1 MLAPFPNG
9 QPPTRP
15 EYLLD
20 VASGLATFASVIVPT
35 RGRPAALR
43 RAIDSVRAQDTDDW
57 ELIVADDG
65 GGDGIATAESYRDPR
80 ISGIANAGRGQAD
93 ARITAVSHARGELVC
108 WLDDDD
114 WWADPAHLSQLRRRS
129 AGESGFAYRGG
140 CIVFEHGGAEV
151 SREPFDHDA
160 TPESMRVNN
169 TVLTSSLAY
178 PRELHR
184 ELGLLDRELGSY
196 ADWDWMLRVLDAGH
210 APYKLDG
217 LGVCYSIHESNVS
230 GAYDAPERKRYFER
244 FAAKHRLD
252 IKLANHLRIHREL
265 SSG

>member
-1 MLAPFPNG
+1 
-9 QPPTRP
+9 
-15 EYLLD
+15 

-35 RGRPAALR
+35 RGRAVVLR
-43 RAIDSVRAQDTDDW
+43 RAIDSVRAQDLGDW

-65 GGDGIATAESYRDPR
+65 DGDGIATADSYGDPR
-80 ISGIANAGRGQAD
+80 VRAVANAGRGQAD
-93 ARITAVSHARGELVC
+93 ARITAISHARGELVC

-114 WWADPAHLSQLRRRS
+114 WWDDAAHLSQLRRRS
-129 AGESGFAYRGG
+129 AGETGFAYRGG
-140 CIVFEHGGAEV
+140 WMVFEDGGAEA

-160 TPESMRVNN
+160 TPESMRANN

-184 ELGLLDRELGSY
+184 ALGLLDRELGSY
-196 ADWDWMLRVLDAGH
+196 ADWDWMLRVIDAGH
-210 APYKLDG
+210 EPYRLDG
-217 LGVCYSIHESNVS
+217 LGVCYSIHDSNVS
-230 GAYDAPERKRYFER
+230 GAFDAPERKCYFER
-244 FAAKHRLD
+244 FAAKHELD

>member
-1 MLAPFPNG
+1 VPIGF
-9 QPPTRP
+9 
-15 EYLLD
+15 E
-20 VASGLATFASVIVPT
+20 TFASVIVPT
-35 RGRPAALR
+35 RGRPDVLR
-43 RAIDSVRAQDTDDW
+43 RAIESVRSQDIDDW

-65 GGDGIATAESYRDPR
+65 DGEGITTAESYDDPR
-80 ISGIANAGRGQAD
+80 VRSVASAGRGQAD
-93 ARITAVSHARGELVC
+93 ARLTAISHARGELVC

-114 WWADPAHLSQLRRRS
+114 WWPDPGHLSLLRRRS
-129 AGESGFAYRGG
+129 AGERGFAFRGG
-140 CIVFEHGGAEV
+140 WIVYEEGGAEA
-151 SREPFDHDA
+151 SREPFDHEA

-196 ADWDWMLRVLDAGH
+196 ADWDWMLRVCDAGH

-217 LGVCYSIHESNVS
+217 LGVCYAIHDSNVS

-244 FAAKHRLD
+244 FAAKHELD

-265 SSG
+265 TA